1 MNKTLKNILF
11 IIVGLVVLISAAGF
25 LLPRHSHVERSIVID
40 APASAIY
47 QILISPRAFNT
58 WSPWMEM
65 DTAMEVS
72 YFGPATGVGAGFTW
86 NSVDGG
92 LGTGRWAI
100 SSVEENAK
108 VVIDLVF
115 GEMDPSIATT
125 QLEDVQGGTKVT
137 WTLDSDLGAGPYGRY
152 FGLMM
157 EPFVGSDFEK
167 GLANLKRIIK
177 ERPTWRIDRIEESA
191 AAPFHMLSVRE
202 TIQAEQIGEMLA
214 RNYAAIVRY
223 MNERNLDVTSP
234 PFAVY
239 HAWPVDG
246 KGPADVEAAIPIA
259 RKDAGTTAIRGSEFA
274 GGMIVTAYYY
284 GPYEQSEQAHIALT
298 SWAQEH
304 GKILGPSPWEVYVT
318 DPQIEPDSTKWLTMV
333 CYRITDAPAQ

>member
-11 IIVGLVVLISAAGF
+11 IIVGLVVLVSVAGF
-25 LLPRHSHVERSIVID
+25 LLPRHSHVERSIVIN

-47 QILISPRAFNT
+47 QILTSPRAFNT

-65 DTAMEVS
+65 DTAMEIS
-72 YFGPATGVGAGFTW
+72 YFGPATGEGAGFTW
-86 NSVDGG
+86 KSEEG
-92 LGTGRWAI
+92 LGVGRWEI
-100 SSVEENAK
+100 KLLEENAK

-115 GEMDPSIATT
+115 GEMDPSIAT
-125 QLEDVQGGTKVT
+125 LELDEEDGGTRVT

-157 EPFVGSDFEK
+157 EPWVGSDFEK
-167 GLANLKRIIK
+167 GLAKLQRIIK
-177 ERPTWRIDRIEESA
+177 DRPMWRIDKIEETV

-223 MNERNLDVTSP
+223 MNERDLDMAAP
-234 PFAVY
+234 PLAVY

-246 KGPADVEAAIPIA
+246 KGTADVEAAIPIA
-259 RKDAGTTAIRGSEFA
+259 RKDAGTTAIRGIQFA
-274 GGMIVTAYYY
+274 GGPIVTAYYY
-284 GPYEQSEQAHIALT
+284 GPYEQSEHAHTALAA
-298 SWAQEH
+298 WALEH
-304 GKILGPSPWEVYVT
+304 GKILGASPWEVYVT
-318 DPQIEPDSTKWLTMV
+318 DPQVEPDSTKWLTQIS
-333 CYRITDAPAQ
+333 YRITDAPAQ